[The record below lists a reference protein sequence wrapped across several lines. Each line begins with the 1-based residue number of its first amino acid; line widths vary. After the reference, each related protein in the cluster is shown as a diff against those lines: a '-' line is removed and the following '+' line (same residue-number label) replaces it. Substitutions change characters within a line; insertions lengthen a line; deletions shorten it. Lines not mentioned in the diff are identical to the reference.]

1 MAEVSTMILVEGFGI
16 RPRQRIHNSRF
27 QFFSSPI
34 GGVFWG
40 GRTRVSRTQVRS
52 CSLCRCTSPASSD
65 NLSPLCCEPGK
76 KTKYRKPWISVGIFI
91 CLINQQTWIKSHV
104 GLPLWT
110 WSTDRHL
117 LQPQDLFQASPSG
130 AHTAPGSQFKFFVQ
144 FQSILHHCRSKISTQ
159 SQSRWCRCR
168 DIWCR
173 NITFTP
179 PAPEGQVGSSL

>member
-27 QFFSSPI
+27 QFFQVLLVVFFEVVERVYHVLKSVHVVSVDVPVPQVPI
-34 GGVFWG
+34 TWV
-40 GRTRVSRTQVRS
+40 
-52 CSLCRCTSPASSD
+52 LCVA
-65 NLSPLCCEPGK
+65 NLEKRQNIETMDLSGNL
-76 KTKYRKPWISVGIFI
+76 I
-91 CLINQQTWIKSHV
+91 CLINQQTWIKIHI

-130 AHTAPGSQFKFFVQ
+130 ARTAPGIQFKFFVQ